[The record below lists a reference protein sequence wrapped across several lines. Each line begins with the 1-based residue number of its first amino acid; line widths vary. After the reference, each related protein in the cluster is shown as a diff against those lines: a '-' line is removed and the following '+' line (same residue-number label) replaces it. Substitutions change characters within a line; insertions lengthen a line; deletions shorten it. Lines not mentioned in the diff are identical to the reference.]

1 LSDCQDATPTNQK
14 NSLERFL
21 STSCIFYLINT
32 VIQSASK
39 VLRKKMNEKE
49 PPVKI
54 CSGGPF
60 KV

>member
-1 LSDCQDATPTNQK
+1 MPTPPPPLPQTNK
-14 NSLERFL
+14 IPVERFL

-39 VLRKKMNEKE
+39 VVRKKMNEKE

>member
-1 LSDCQDATPTNQK
+1 MLPPQTKK
-14 NSLERFL
+14 NPVERFL